1 MVPKFE
7 LLKATA
13 IARKEGF
20 EAYKKALNYV
30 SLNYPNSDEGKQAQ
44 RIYSAVLPTLENKE
58 FIDPAETDSWKV
70 VYSFT
75 SQESEAANLVKAK
88 IDSAITKLNYRDL
101 KVSLDYY
108 SPDNQF
114 VVVHGLDT
122 QLGGRG
128 FAQVLRER
136 KEYKIQRSFFEIAT
150 PNYKIIQLH
159 KNLDAYLKS
168 IRPEEEETEPQK

>member
-1 MVPKFE
+1 M
-7 LLKATA
+7 
-13 IARKEGF
+13 
-20 EAYKKALNYV
+20 
-30 SLNYPNSDEGKQAQ
+30 
-44 RIYSAVLPTLENKE
+44 
-58 FIDPAETDSWKV
+58 
-70 VYSFT
+70 YSFT